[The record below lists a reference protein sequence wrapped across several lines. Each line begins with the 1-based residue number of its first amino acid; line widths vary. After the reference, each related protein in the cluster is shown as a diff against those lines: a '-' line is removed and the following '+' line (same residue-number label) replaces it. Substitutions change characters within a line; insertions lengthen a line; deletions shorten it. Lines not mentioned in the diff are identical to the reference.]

1 MDLQSLPVTHTAVIP
16 KEYLDEMG
24 HMNVMWYTHLF
35 GRSTVA
41 LFERVGLNR
50 AYFEANHTGTFA
62 LEQHIRFLAEVR
74 VGQHITLRTRLL
86 GRSAKRFHFMHF
98 MFNDDRELLA
108 ATGEFVGAHIDLKVR
123 KMSAVPENIAANFG
137 RLLAEHSQLSWPA
150 PVCGA
155 MRP

>member
-1 MDLQSLPVTHTAVIP
+1 MNRRRYSLSRRGRLMDLQSLPVTHTTVIP

-35 GRSTVA
+35 GRSTIAV
-41 LFERVGLNR
+41 FDRVGLNR
-50 AYFEANHTGTFA
+50 AYFEANHAGTFA

-74 VGQHITLRTRLL
+74 VGQHVTLRTRLL

-108 ATGEFVGAHIDLKVR
+108 ATGEFVGAHIDLK
-123 KMSAVPENIAANFG
+123 
-137 RLLAEHSQLSWPA
+137 
-150 PVCGA
+150 
-155 MRP
+155 